1 MISPRGASD
10 CLDTRPSATAWY
22 APYGRFFTD
31 LENASNKIPSR
42 TLNLH
47 TGTMK
52 PSLSNRNLWR
62 YLAIAAALQAGHLP
76 AQENDAPAK
85 PKAPPTL
92 SAEDRKSSLKMEI
105 LPLPGEI
112 LSVLK
117 SAKTA
122 DWAATA
128 EKARKP
134 SELAG
139 SKDSRLAAIGLGVRV
154 ADAFLAIQA
163 EDAKLLDVASIE
175 IFQAAA
181 KLGAS
186 QEVLGHAAEIKS
198 KAAAGKWKELTEPLD
213 LTYQDA
219 IKTMEELG
227 DTDSA
232 SIALTAGWLRGVD
245 IFASQLSA
253 GYTPEAGKA
262 LRQIS
267 LLETLEAKF
276 NALPQATKDTAEIA
290 SLGKGLAQLKPLVSV
305 AEDATVSEEATKKIA
320 EIAKGALP
328 DK

>member
-1 MISPRGASD
+1 MKASPLKA
-10 CLDTRPSATAWY
+10 Y
-22 APYGRFFTD
+22 
-31 LENASNKIPSR
+31 
-42 TLNLH
+42 
-47 TGTMK
+47 
-52 PSLSNRNLWR
+52 LWR
-62 YLAIAAALQAGHLP
+62 SAAIAAALQTGHLM
-76 AQENDAPAK
+76 AQENGGTPAA
-85 PKAPPTL
+85 PKAPPSL
-92 SAEDRKSSLKMEI
+92 SAEEKQASLEI

-117 SAKTA
+117 TAKAA
-122 DWAATA
+122 DWAASA
-128 EKARKP
+128 EAARKS

-139 SKDSRLAAIGLGVRV
+139 SKDSRLAAIGLGIRV

-163 EDAKLLDVASIE
+163 EDGKLLDVASID

-186 QEVLGHAAEIKS
+186 EEVLAHAADIKA
-198 KAAAGKWKELTEPLD
+198 KAAAGKWKELTGPLD

-219 IKTMEELG
+219 LKTMEELG

-232 SIALTAGWLRGVD
+232 SVALIAGWTRGVE
-245 IFASQLSA
+245 IFAGQLSKS
-253 GYTPEAGKA
+253 YSPEGGKA
-262 LRQIS
+262 LRQVS

-276 NALPQATKDTAEIA
+276 NALPQATRDTPEIA
-290 SLGKGLAQLKPLVSV
+290 SLGKGLAALKPLVSV

>member
-1 MISPRGASD
+1 MKASPLKS
-10 CLDTRPSATAWY
+10 
-22 APYGRFFTD
+22 
-31 LENASNKIPSR
+31 
-42 TLNLH
+42 
-47 TGTMK
+47 
-52 PSLSNRNLWR
+52 NLWR
-62 YLAIAAALQAGHLP
+62 LALVATALQSGHLM
-76 AQENDAPAK
+76 AQDEATLEK
-85 PKAPPTL
+85 PKTMPTL
-92 SAEDRKSSLKMEI
+92 SAEEKEGALEI

-117 SAKTA
+117 TAKAA
-122 DWAATA
+122 DWAAAA
-128 EKARKP
+128 EAARKP

-163 EDAKLLDVASIE
+163 EDAKLLDAAAIE

-186 QEVLGHAAEIKS
+186 EEVLAHAAEIKA

-219 IKTMEELG
+219 IKAMEELG

-232 SIALTAGWLRGVD
+232 SIALIAGWLRGVD
-245 IFASQLSA
+245 IFAAQLSKS
-253 GYTPEAGKA
+253 YTPEAGKA

-267 LLETLEAKF
+267 LLDTLEAKF
-276 NALPQATKDTAEIA
+276 NALPQATRDTQEIA
-290 SLGKGLAQLKPLVSV
+290 TLGKGITALKPLVTV

-320 EIAKGALP
+320 ETAKGALP